1 MAAAT
6 RFEVNEI
13 TNGWVHDGDDLVH
26 QRTGAVLD
34 GRDAA
39 IDTAGEAR
47 RMRVWRQATFSRPAF
62 RDQARQLN
70 REDLLRWLLDHGG
83 LAGPVPGAGD
93 RPGGAP
99 VSGHR

>member
-47 RMRVWRQATFSRPAF
+47 RMRVWRQIGRAAPRSPATADKIAALSAVYSPR
-62 RDQARQLN
+62 
-70 REDLLRWLLDHGG
+70 
-83 LAGPVPGAGD
+83 
-93 RPGGAP
+93 
-99 VSGHR
+99 